1 MVIDGIFESLTD
13 FCKYSYTNF
22 LFLKENYPRI
32 VVGFFYITL
41 S

>member
-1 MVIDGIFESLTD
+1 MVVGRIFESLTD

-22 LFLKENYPRI
+22 LFLKENCPRV
-32 VVGFFYITL
+32 VVGFFYIIL